1 MTPEF
6 AASEESLKETEAL
19 TASFLRG
26 HAAIRPVFEPRDGC
40 YTPARDPVR
49 HRALGLTL
57 TGPQGAAVWRVAGGP
72 CGPGVG
78 GLGVRPGS
86 DLFPESPLRCDP
98 MILQDT
104 VAAQGTIADVKPH
117 PGGLR
122 TRVICLRASLRAC
135 TPRSLPTF
143 YKSPQDG

>member
-26 HAAIRPVFEPRDGC
+26 HAARRPLSEPRDGC

-49 HRALGLTL
+49 HTSTWPHAYR
-57 TGPQGAAVWRVAGGP
+57 PAGG
-72 CGPGVG
+72 CGLAGGRGGLGVG
-78 GLGVRPGS
+78 GLGVRPGP
-86 DLFPESPLRCDP
+86 DLFPESPLGCDP
-98 MILQDT
+98 MTLQDT
-104 VAAQGTIADVKPH
+104 VAARGTIADEKPH